1 VASSAK
7 KDIFV
12 RALNPGMGQAV
23 AERTV
28 LRKIEGIW
36 ETWGGV
42 AERVAMGNS
51 LTLTTFGERKNGKE
65 LYVNGTEVSGHILEE
80 NALLCKHIS
89 KATLLMSGRH
99 LQHGDVNQPFRNQEV
114 FTNCS
119 TAAASFLSFYLLL
132 NGSGVGRCYDD
143 DMILIDWDNAP
154 NLRVVL
160 SDTHPD
166 FDFSAHESA
175 RDALHKYGPDSKT
188 VKWFK
193 VPDSRE
199 GWAQAVEIWE
209 TYAYEKV
216 HASKMLILDFS
227 DVRAKGKPIGGM
239 QDRPASGPVPLMNAF
254 MKAASL
260 KGSGIPAWKQAMYV
274 DHYFAECVLVGGARR
289 AARMSTKWW
298 RDPGALEFIGV
309 KRPIEFK
316 GKTREEVEAIRK
328 TSRPFGFLWS
338 SNNSIAVDDEFYRLN
353 ALKRNDPEYMSED
366 AKWARKVM
374 KHALECAY
382 GDGTG
387 EPGFLNVHKLQ
398 KNDEGL
404 NKIKSHDLVGSQK
417 YQVREDTEMLL
428 NALLKRARRKQY
440 NMIVN
445 PCSEI
450 VLNVMGGYCVI
461 ADVVPYHAD
470 TLEEAEEAFR
480 VAVRALIRTNTM
492 DSLYSTE
499 TKRTNRIG
507 VGMTGVH
514 EFAWKFFK
522 VGFRDLV
529 NPDFSEVYVPLQIK
543 GEMYHGWYNG
553 PIPNIDT
560 CYGPTLAAG
569 SPGQRAAM
577 FWRTLER
584 FNAAINDEAIKYSE
598 ELGVAVPHTTT
609 TIKPAGTT
617 SKLFGLTEGWH
628 LPSMKFYMRWVQ
640 FRNDDPLV
648 ATYEAAGYPIQK
660 LKTYEG
666 TTIVG
671 FPTAPVL
678 TEIMPE
684 DQIVTAAE
692 ATPEEQYKW
701 LQLGEQHYIRGAH
714 PEKGNQIS
722 YTLKYDPEKV
732 SFEDFSAMVKK
743 YQGTIACCSVM
754 PQEDG
759 SSYEYTPEQSVTK
772 AEYESVLHQINSEP
786 IKEEIDFAHIDC
798 AGGACPIDFK
808 AKENA

>member
-1 VASSAK
+1 
-7 KDIFV
+7 
-12 RALNPGMGQAV
+12 MGQAV

-28 LRKIEGIW
+28 LRKIDGKW
-36 ETWGGV
+36 ETWGDV
-42 AERVAMGNS
+42 AARVAKG
-51 LTLTTFGERKNGKE
+51 
-65 LYVNGTEVSGHILEE
+65 
-80 NALLCKHIS
+80 NALLAPGPKKEFDPFGPMVPPAPVFWEFLAMKRHIS

-99 LQHGDVNQPFRNQEV
+99 LQHGDDKQPSRNQEV

-119 TAAASFLSFYLLL
+119 TAASSFLSFYLLL

-160 SDTHPD
+160 SDSHPNY
-166 FDFSAHESA
+166 DFSAHESS
-175 RDALHKYGPDSKT
+175 RDALHKYGPESKN
-188 VKWFK
+188 VMWFK

-199 GWAQAVEIWE
+199 GWAQALEVWE
-209 TYAYEKV
+209 TAAFEKI
-216 HASKMLILDFS
+216 HRDKMLILDFS
-227 DVRAKGKPIGGM
+227 EVRARGLPIGGM

-260 KGSGIPAWKQAMYV
+260 KGSGIPIWKQAMYV

-298 RDPGALEFIGV
+298 RDEGIIDFIQV

-316 GKTREEVEAIRK
+316 GMTREEVTEYRK
-328 TSRPFGFLWS
+328 TNKPFGFLWS

-353 ALKRNDPEYMSED
+353 ALKRNDPEYKSEE
-366 AKWARKVM
+366 ARWARKVM
-374 KHALECAY
+374 KVALECSY

-387 EPGFLNVHKLQ
+387 EPGFLNVHKLA

-404 NKIKSHDLVGSQK
+404 NKIKAHDLVGSEK
-417 YQVREDTEMLL
+417 YQVREDTELL
-428 NALLKRARRKQY
+428 LSRLLKRARQKKY

-470 TLEEAEEAFR
+470 TLEEAEDAFR
-480 VAVRALIRTNTM
+480 VATRALVRTNLM
-492 DSLYSTE
+492 DSLYQSE

-514 EFAWKFFK
+514 EFAWKFFR
-522 VGFRDLV
+522 VGFKDLV
-529 NPDFSEVYVPLQIK
+529 NPDFASVENDLPSEWSDAMLIADNVSAR
-543 GEMYHGWYNG
+543 E
-553 PIPNIDT
+553 
-560 CYGPTLAAG
+560 
-569 SPGQRAAM
+569 RAAY
-577 FWRTLER
+577 FWKTLKR
-584 FNAAINDEAIKYSE
+584 FNVAINDEAEKYSN
-598 ELGVAVPHTTT
+598 ELGVTVPHTTT

-640 FRNDDPLV
+640 FRSDDPLV
-648 ATYEAAGYPIQK
+648 KTYEAAGYPSQT

-666 TTIVG
+666 TTIIG

-678 TEIMPE
+678 AEIMPD

-701 LQLGEQHYIRGAH
+701 LQLGEQYYIRGDH
-714 PEKGNQIS
+714 PERGNQIS
-722 YTLKYDPEKV
+722 YTLKYDPEIV
-732 SFEDFSAMVKK
+732 SFEDFSGMVKK
-743 YQGTIACCSVM
+743 HQGTISCCSVM
-754 PQEDG
+754 PQEDS

-772 AEYESVLHQINSEP
+772 AEYESVIHKINEGV
-786 IKEEIDFAHIDC
+786 KEEIDFSHIDC

-808 AKENA
+808 QKEVA